1 MDYSQLAEKMLDI
14 RAQLSHLPA
23 GEAVTE
29 ASGGEYL
36 ALSFLLMKGEKSC
49 PSELRDRM
57 GVTSARIA
65 AMLKH
70 LEQKGWVKR
79 SADPDDE
86 RRVIVSLTG
95 DGRAMINEWRSEALG
110 RVAAALGALS
120 EEEAREYVR
129 LQQKLLDAVKDDCCP
144 KKE

>member
-110 RVAAALGALS
+110 RVAAALGALG